1 MTNSNFHPDHV
12 DPIAFLNCEDA
23 FQITDNYVF
32 SITNMTDRELRE
44 AIIHDILS
52 ITMWEKENNRKL
64 HFGFTRLNR
73 FLPRHLHKRV
83 SLQMKHDEICNLIQI
98 QRNDSG
104 SEIRI
109 KDNHAILQAAMDYS
123 GVWYH
128 GFNIP
133 NDTNIFS
140 VDHEQVEKLG
150 GIDAITKLISSDI
163 LALDMNN
170 KANAP
175 TTNTVN

>member
-109 KDNHAILQAAMDYS
+109 KDNHAILQAAMDYA
-123 GVWYH
+123 GTWYT

-133 NDTNIFS
+133 DGVCVFS
-140 VDHEQVEKLG
+140 VNHELVEKLG
-150 GIDAITKLISSDI
+150 GIDAIATLVVNDIKASDMDKLSNVPPTKTLQ
-163 LALDMNN
+163 
-170 KANAP
+170 
-175 TTNTVN
+175 